1 MHLCSKFQPNEK
13 LFVYSF
19 FFFYYS
25 FAFQDGSHHG
35 KAPLD
40 LFHHLLFSYS
50 YYPRLHFSLILK
62 PDLGTEMH
70 WVCLIYTGT
79 DLFGWHA

>member
-1 MHLCSKFQPNEK
+1 MKSC
-13 LFVYSF
+13 LFVHF
-19 FFFYYS
+19 FYS
-25 FAFQDGSHHG
+25 FAFQDGSRHG

-50 YYPRLHFSLILK
+50 YYPRLHFSFFLFLK
-62 PDLGTEMH
+62 PDLGAEMH